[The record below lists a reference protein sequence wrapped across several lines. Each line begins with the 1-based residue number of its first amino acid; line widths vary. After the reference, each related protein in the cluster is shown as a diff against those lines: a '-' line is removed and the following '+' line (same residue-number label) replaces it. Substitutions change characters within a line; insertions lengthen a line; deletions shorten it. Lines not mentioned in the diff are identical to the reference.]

1 MTQASLWQEASPA
14 TQYAEL
20 CNALFER
27 EISLLARSDGINAEG
42 LQGRLKSLPHYIK
55 RTAHLMTQVQ
65 SPMLL
70 DPQNA
75 SWSAK
80 QSAAM
85 PVKGQAQ
92 QAVWQWY
99 TRCNIQPGLIVPI
112 ALEDHIVLDCVD
124 RVAPDKQGFRTNR
137 YGWFRALEAKLDE
150 LSGGYVQSNN
160 SPAAVHLLKPNK
172 KVMMAA
178 CAGHCWQHSGK
189 TRPVIPSLR
198 ELLLSCEINW
208 GNMKKSL
215 VL

>member
-1 MTQASLWQEASPA
+1 M
-14 TQYAEL
+14 QYAEL

-27 EISLLARSDGINAEG
+27 EISVLARSGGVSSQG

-65 SPMLL
+65 SPMRLE
-70 DPQNA
+70 PQNA

-80 QSAAM
+80 QSALM

-92 QAVWQWY
+92 EAVWQWY
-99 TRCNIQPGLIVPI
+99 LSCNIQPGLIVPI
-112 ALEDHIVLDCVD
+112 GLADHIVLDCVD
-124 RVAPDKQGFRTNR
+124 LVAPDKQGFRTNR
-137 YGWFRALEAKLDE
+137 YGWFKYFDAVLDG
-150 LSGGYVQSNN
+150 LSDGYVLSNN
-160 SPAAVHLLKPNK
+160 SQSNQGGVNLLKPNK

-178 CAGHCWQHSGK
+178 CAGHCWQQTGK